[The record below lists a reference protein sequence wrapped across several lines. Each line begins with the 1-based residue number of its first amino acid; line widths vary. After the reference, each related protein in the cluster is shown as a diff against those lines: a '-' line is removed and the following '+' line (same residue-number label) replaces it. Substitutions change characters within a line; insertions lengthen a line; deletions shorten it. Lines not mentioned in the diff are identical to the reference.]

1 MMLIINQPSFRRNL
15 GRALNKKNAQ
25 GQTAECVR
33 RSINKPLNQHK
44 GLGDE
49 LVITAASYGL
59 LGTIDDYQKTV
70 KQKILKRQIK
80 SVDLR
85 EFPTF
90 F

>member
-1 MMLIINQPSFRRNL
+1 M
-15 GRALNKKNAQ
+15 
-25 GQTAECVR
+25 
-33 RSINKPLNQHK
+33 NQHK

-59 LGTIDDYQKTV
+59 LGTIDDDYQKTIE
-70 KQKILKRQIK
+70 QKILKRQIN